1 MRQIALDTE
10 TTGLKPE
17 EGHRIVE
24 VACVEIVGRSI
35 TERSFQTTINPQR
48 EVDEDARKIHGY
60 TWEMLK
66 DSPLFAD
73 IYDELIS
80 FVQGAQILIH
90 NARFDL
96 GFLDSELQ
104 RLGRKNFLTEAQCT
118 VADTLKMAKRR
129 HLQPRTL
136 DALCDRYGI
145 DRSHRKLHDALKDA
159 RLLAQIYLAMT
170 KGE

>member
-10 TTGLKPE
+10 TTGLDPK

-48 EVDEDARKIHGY
+48 KVDEGARKIHGY
-60 TWEMLK
+60 TWGMLQ
-66 DSPLFAD
+66 DSPLFED
-73 IYDELIS
+73 ICDELIS
-80 FVQGAQILIH
+80 FVRGAQILIH
-90 NARFDL
+90 NAKFDL
-96 GFLDSELQ
+96 KFLDSELQ
-104 RLGRKNFLTEAQCT
+104 RLDRKNFLTEAQCT

-129 HLQPRTL
+129 HLRPRTL

-145 DRSHRKLHDALKDA
+145 NRRHRKLHGALKDA
-159 RLLAQIYLAMT
+159 RLLAQVYLAMT
-170 KGE
+170 KGK